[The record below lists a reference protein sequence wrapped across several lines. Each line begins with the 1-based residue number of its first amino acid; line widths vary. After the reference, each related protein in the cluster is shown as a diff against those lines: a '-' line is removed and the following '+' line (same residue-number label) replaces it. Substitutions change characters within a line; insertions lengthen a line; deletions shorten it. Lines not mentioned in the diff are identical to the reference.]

1 MSATVENSG
10 TSKTGYRRNRRWTV
24 FLVAFAA
31 ILAPMLLWTLASPL
45 MSVPDEPSHAIRAAA
60 VVRGQIASVPWDEN
74 PSVARADVPK
84 YVAHAHEFTCY
95 AFNPTISA
103 GCMRAVT
110 GDPNEIVTTGT
121 SAGTNS
127 PVYYAI
133 VGLPTLVISGT
144 PALYAMRGVNAVLCA
159 AALAIMIMQLTQ
171 LSRSRWA
178 LVTSFVGTTPMVIYL
193 GGSINPNGLE
203 VAAAGALFATLVT
216 TFRKRSSGWILWER
230 TALVVASA
238 ALLMS
243 TRSIALLWILILIG
257 AALTLSEMRA
267 VRELLR
273 RPATWVAIGISA
285 IFAALTTYWY
295 LTPAEFGLQQF
306 QGAGLDPRVAFVEM
320 LSRTLDFADGYVGLF
335 GWVDTPS
342 PSFSVIAWSFTI
354 VGVIVAAFVWGSR
367 RGRITVF
374 GLAIV
379 MVLVPAITQAILI
392 TDTGYI
398 WQGRYMLAI
407 LVCLLVTCGIAID
420 DADQSPTIPV
430 ALRRILAI
438 ALVVLTFGH
447 IFSFLS
453 TLRRYTVSINGGL
466 KEMLFSAQWQPP
478 LGWIALTTFMALTVG
493 TAAWLT
499 YRTAIARVPATPQ
512 LCTTRQASNAR
523 RQKVRSP

>member
-1 MSATVENSG
+1 
-10 TSKTGYRRNRRWTV
+10 
-24 FLVAFAA
+24 
-31 ILAPMLLWTLASPL
+31 MLLWTLASPL

-60 VVRGQIASVPWDEN
+60 VVRGQIGSVPWDQN
-74 PSVARADVPK
+74 PAVARAEVPN
-84 YVAHAHEFTCY
+84 YVAHAHELTCY
-95 AFNPTISA
+95 AFDPTISA

-110 GDPNEIVTTGT
+110 GDPNKIVTTGT

-127 PVYYAI
+127 PVFYSV
-133 VGLPTLVISGT
+133 VGLPTLVMSGT

-159 AALAIMIMQLTQ
+159 AALALMIMQLSQ

-178 LVTSFVGTTPMVIYL
+178 LVASFVAITPMVIYL

-203 VAAAGALFATLVT
+203 VAAAGALFATLVA
-216 TFRKRSSGWILWER
+216 TFRNRSSGWILWER

-243 TRSIALLWILILIG
+243 TRSIALVWVLILIG
-257 AALTLSEMRA
+257 AALALSDMRV

-273 RPATWVAIGISA
+273 RPAAWIAIGLSA

-306 QGAGLDPRVAFVEM
+306 QGAGSSPIVAFLAM

-354 VGVIVAAFVWGSR
+354 VGVLVAAFVWGSR
-367 RGRITVF
+367 RGRLTV
-374 GLAIV
+374 LALSIL
-379 MVLVPAITQAILI
+379 MVLVPAVTQAILI
-392 TDTGYI
+392 SGTGYI

-407 LVCLLVTCGIAID
+407 LVCLLVACGIAID
-420 DADQSPTIPV
+420 DADKSPTIPI

-438 ALVVLTFGH
+438 VLVGLTFGH

-453 TLRRYTVSINGGL
+453 TLRRYTVSVNGGL
-466 KEMLFSAQWQPP
+466 KEMLFSPQWQPP
-478 LGWIALTTFMALTVG
+478 LGWIALTALIALIVG

-499 YRTAIARVPATPQ
+499 YRTAITHVPEGPE
-512 LCTTRQASNAR
+512 LSVSPEVQASNR
-523 RQKVRSP
+523 RQQKARSL